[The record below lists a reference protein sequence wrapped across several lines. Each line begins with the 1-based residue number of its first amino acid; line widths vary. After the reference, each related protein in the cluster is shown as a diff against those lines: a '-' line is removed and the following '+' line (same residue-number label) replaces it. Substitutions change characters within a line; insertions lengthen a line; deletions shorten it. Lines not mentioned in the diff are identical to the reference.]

1 MLGVISE
8 EDINICQNLRIWLV
22 NKVIMNGC
30 HRNLRKSGSIDL
42 IIFGSLEE
50 QNEFRTRKGVCSN
63 NIVLMFLLT
72 VLWYNNWITC
82 ISMILFNF

>member
-22 NKVIMNGC
+22 NKVIMTGC

-42 IIFGSLEE
+42 IIFGKMNLEHVKE
-50 QNEFRTRKGVCSN
+50 C
-63 NIVLMFLLT
+63 VLT
-72 VLWYNNWITC
+72 T
-82 ISMILFNF
+82 LF

>member
-1 MLGVISE
+1 
-8 EDINICQNLRIWLV
+8 
-22 NKVIMNGC
+22 MNGC

-72 VLWYNNWITC
+72 VL
-82 ISMILFNF
+82 